1 MKITKN
7 KVKNYKKLKCGII
20 GWKHCRNF
28 DDPSN
33 YLIRTHAKAFKVH
46 KKCELTAVFDIDL
59 FKVKKFAQTWDVK
72 YFYNKIEFL
81 NHIIRYYYFFYQP

>member
-20 GWKHCRNF
+20 GCGNIAGNF

-33 YLIRTHAKAFKVH
+33 SLIRTHAKAFKVH

-72 YFYNKIEFL
+72 YFYNK
-81 NHIIRYYYFFYQP
+81 